1 MEEIDSGDIIAR
13 DYLKITDN
21 TKISEIWN
29 WMKKT
34 VPLLLMM
41 HDKIDHNKDFIL
53 EKQSKDKT
61 KFFVAIQ
68 GDQKMVKLTGNW
80 GQLKS

>member
-1 MEEIDSGDIIAR
+1 M
-13 DYLKITDN
+13 
-21 TKISEIWN
+21 N
-29 WMKKT
+29 WMKT
-34 VPLLLMM
+34 VPPLFKDAL
-41 HDKIDHNKDFIL
+41 DKVDHNKDFIL